1 MSIDEAERN
10 SALCERYF
18 GSHSSLGN
26 GKPAAAV
33 NYKGVA
39 RKWDGKA
46 LNISPCDDNGVFREN
61 TREFVYARTAELEVK
76 RHFNLFGFSLTFLAF
91 APRNISHVD
100 VCT

>member
-26 GKPAAAV
+26 GKSAAGV
-33 NYKGVA
+33 IYKGVA

-46 LNISPCDDNGVFREN
+46 LNISPCDKDGVFQEN
-61 TREFVYARTAELEVK
+61 TREFVHAYAEELEVK
-76 RHFNLFGFSLTFLAF
+76 KHF
-91 APRNISHVD
+91 
-100 VCT
+100 